1 MTCQRNKDKP
11 QIWLTSSEVQ
21 ICNFTWCIFIWD
33 NLNDRYYYEDLR
45 LLHFQGSKICALLL

>member
-45 LLHFQGSKICALLL
+45 